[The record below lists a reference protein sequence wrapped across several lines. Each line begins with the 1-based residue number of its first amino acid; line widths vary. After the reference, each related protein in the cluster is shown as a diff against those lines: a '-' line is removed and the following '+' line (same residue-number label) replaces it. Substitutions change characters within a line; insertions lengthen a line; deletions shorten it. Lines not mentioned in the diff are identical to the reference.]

1 MLLAIVGLVV
11 GQLLISATVLAANVQ
26 AEITNPVIGT
36 LGDDSEKANTGA
48 ISTRYFVV
56 IWRAIIFVG
65 GLSVLLYLVW
75 GAVEWISAGGD
86 SGKIQKARDKMTQGV
101 VGMIVL
107 VGTFVIAQLIS
118 ELFFDGQFDLLK
130 LSIESLI

>member
-1 MLLAIVGLVV
+1 
-11 GQLLISATVLAANVQ
+11 VLAANVQ